1 MGDDVMDPK
10 FPEFVTYAIPFFF
23 LLIGLELLYSKIKG
37 AKLYRLNDSVA
48 DLGTGVLNRLFG
60 LLSAAASV
68 YVYWLVYDHL
78 RFFDLPAQPS
88 WEIGMVLTFSA
99 CFVLYDLAY
108 YWAHRMSHEIN
119 FLWATHVVHH
129 QSEEYNLT
137 VALRQSA
144 FGGLVTWP
152 FYIPLAFLGFHPAVM
167 LANGALSLIYQ
178 FWIHTRVIGRMG
190 FLESFMN
197 TPSHHRVHHGKNPK
211 YLDKNHAG
219 TFIIWDKMFGT
230 FQVEEEEPVYGTVK
244 PFKSFNPFWANLQY
258 WKEMWDIAV
267 AAPRWKDKVLVWFK
281 HPGWMPDDMGGPKV
295 APELEADK
303 YQKFD
308 VTVPRILSVYS
319 LIWFASMTALTFA
332 VLLKVDAFNMW
343 QIGGVSA
350 ATTISLICL
359 GGVLEGKRWARF
371 MEPLRL
377 IGIAVFAVLA
387 VDNPQW
393 LLHLSPSLNVA
404 YGVVAVCVISLLI
417 VLKYRTT
424 FTLTVDDYESE
435 EMHLYP
441 GKSSDLREPAMASRV
456 A

>member
-1 MGDDVMDPK
+1 MDPK

-23 LLIGLELLYSKIKG
+23 LLIGLELAYSKWKSR
-37 AKLYRLNDSVA
+37 KLYRLNDSIA

-60 LLSAAASV
+60 LLSATASV
-68 YVYWLVYDHL
+68 AVYWLVYDHL
-78 RFFDLPAQPS
+78 RFFDLPTEPS
-88 WEIGMVLTFSA
+88 WEWPMVLTFGA

-108 YWAHRMSHEIN
+108 YWSHRMSHEIN

-167 LANGALSLIYQ
+167 LANGGLSLIYQ
-178 FWIHTRVIGRMG
+178 FWIHTRAIKRMG

-230 FQVEEEEPVYGTVK
+230 FQEEDEEVVYGTVQ

-258 WKEMWDIAV
+258 WKEMWDVAV
-267 AAPRWKDKVLVWFK
+267 AAPRWKDKIAIWFK
-281 HPGWMPDDMGGPKV
+281 HPGWRPEEMGGPKQ
-295 APELEADK
+295 APELDANT

-308 VTVPRILSVYS
+308 VTVPAPLSIYS
-319 LIWFASMTALTFA
+319 LVWFASITAFTFA
-332 VLLKVDAFNMW
+332 MLLKVSAFNMW
-343 QIGGVSA
+343 QIGGIAGA
-350 ATTISLICL
+350 ATFSLICV
-359 GGVLEGKRWARF
+359 GGILEGKRWARIL
-371 MEPLRL
+371 EPLRL
-377 IGIAVFAVLA
+377 VSVAAFALMSVGHTDWLQYLTPDQNWAYGIAAA
-387 VDNPQW
+387 
-393 LLHLSPSLNVA
+393 SL
-404 YGVVAVCVISLLI
+404 ISLFI
-417 VLKYRTT
+417 VLRYRTT
-424 FTLTVDDYESE
+424 FTLTTRDYAAP

-441 GKSSDLREPAMASRV
+441 GEPQHSPAMASRV

>member
-1 MGDDVMDPK
+1 MEPK

-23 LLIGLELLYSKIKG
+23 LLIFIEVIYGAIKR
-37 AKLYRLNDSVA
+37 KQLYRLNDSIA

-60 LLSAAASV
+60 LLSASASV
-68 YVYWLVYDHL
+68 AVYWLVYEHA
-78 RFFDLPAQPS
+78 RIFDLPYMPG
-88 WEIGMVLTFSA
+88 WEWGMVLTFGA

-108 YWAHRMSHEIN
+108 YWAHRMSHEVN

-152 FYIPLAFLGFHPAVM
+152 FYLPLAFLGFHPAVM

-178 FWIHTRVIGRMG
+178 FWIHTRAIGRMG

-230 FQVEEEEPVYGTVK
+230 FQKEEEEPVYGTVQ
-244 PFKSFNPFWANLQY
+244 PFKSFNPFWANLHY

-267 AAPRWKDKVLVWFK
+267 RAPRWKDKILVWFM
-281 HPGWMPDDMGGPKV
+281 HPGWRPEDMGGTKV
-295 APELEADK
+295 APELDPTT

-308 VTVPRILSVYS
+308 VKVPLPLSLYS
-319 LIWFASMTALTFA
+319 LFWFTVITAFTFA
-332 VLLKVDAFNMW
+332 MLLKVAEFNMY
-343 QIGGVSA
+343 QIAGIAGA
-350 ATTISLICL
+350 ATFSLICV
-359 GGVLEGKRWARF
+359 GGILEGKKWARIL
-371 MEPLRL
+371 EPVRL
-377 IGIAVFAVLA
+377 IALAAFALYA
-387 VDNPQW
+387 AGRTE
-393 LLHLSPSLNVA
+393 LLNHLTPDQNWA
-404 YGVVAVCVISLLI
+404 YGIVALSVLSLALVI
-417 VLKYRTT
+417 KFRTT
-424 FTLTVDDYESE
+424 LTLTQEDYESE
-435 EMHLYP
+435 DMQYQP
-441 GKSSDLREPAMASRV
+441 GQSSNLAEPAVASRV

>member
-1 MGDDVMDPK
+1 MEPK

-23 LLIGLELLYSKIKG
+23 LLIFIELIYGAVKG
-37 AKLYRLNDSVA
+37 RKLYRLNDSIA

-60 LLSAAASV
+60 LLSASASV
-68 YVYWLVYDHL
+68 AVYWLVYEHVRL
-78 RFFDLPAQPS
+78 FDLPAQPS
-88 WEIGMVLTFSA
+88 WEWSMVLTFSA

-152 FYIPLAFLGFHPAVM
+152 FYLPLALLGFHPAVM

-178 FWIHTRVIGRMG
+178 FWIHTRAIGRMG

-230 FQVEEEEPVYGTVK
+230 FQVEEEEPVYGTVQ
-244 PFKSFNPFWANLQY
+244 PFKSFNPFWANLHY
-258 WKEMWDIAV
+258 WKEMWDVAV
-267 AAPRWKDKVLVWFK
+267 RAPRFKDKILIWFK
-281 HPGWMPDDMGGPKV
+281 HPGWRPAEMGGSKE
-295 APELEADK
+295 APELDANTYE
-303 YQKFD
+303 KFD
-308 VTVPRILSVYS
+308 VTVPVPLSIYS
-319 LIWFASMTALTFA
+319 LVWFAAITAFTLICLF
-332 VLLKVDAFNMW
+332 KVQAGIFNMW
-343 QIGGVSA
+343 QIGGISA
-350 ATTISLICL
+350 AATFSLICV
-359 GGVLEGKRWARF
+359 GGILEGKRWARIL
-371 MEPLRL
+371 EPLRL
-377 IGIAVFAVLA
+377 VAIAAFALA
-387 VDNPQW
+387 AVGRTEW
-393 LLHLSPSLNVA
+393 LADLTPNLYWA
-404 YGVVAVCVISLLI
+404 YGVVAASALSLLI
-417 VLKYRTT
+417 VMKYRTT
-424 FTLTVDDYESE
+424 FTLTTADYASE
-435 EMHLYP
+435 TMHLEP
-441 GKSSDLREPAMASRV
+441 GKRSALTEPAMASRV